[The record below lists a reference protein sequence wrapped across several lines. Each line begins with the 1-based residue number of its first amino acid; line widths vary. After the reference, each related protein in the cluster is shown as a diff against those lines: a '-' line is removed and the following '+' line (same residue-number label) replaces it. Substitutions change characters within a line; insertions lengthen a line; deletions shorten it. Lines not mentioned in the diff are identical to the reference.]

1 MHGGYSGVIMDVHHT
16 GGGRHKIMAKEVLAF
31 MIRGG

>member
-1 MHGGYSGVIMDVHHT
+1 MHGGCFGVIVDAHHT
-16 GGGRHKIMAKEVLAF
+16 CGGRHRIMAKEVLAF